1 MSTSV
6 IYSPMSPPSLIYTD
20 FGIAHTVSQLK
31 AYLIWPPY
39 NIVNKKDGGGGGGA
53 LFHSRQQKLNQ
64 KGGEKTFDFRSKGL

>member
-39 NIVNKKDGGGGGGA
+39 NIVNKKEGRESCYTPSMPTEGEP
-53 LFHSRQQKLNQ
+53 
-64 KGGEKTFDFRSKGL
+64 KGGRENP